1 MPNFSRPSE
10 QVGKKEYDKSSFD
23 ENRDEKVIIVGAGPS
38 GLAVAA
44 CLADLGI
51 SSLVLERDS
60 CVGSLWKNRTYDRVT
75 MQGGKQL
82 SNLPLM
88 PVPDEYPMYLTRDN
102 FVAYMEKYAR
112 RFNIQPQFCQ
122 SVESASFSQETGR
135 WHVITKCSSDNSERE
150 YHERFLVVATGEF
163 SEKFMPDIPGLDSF
177 RGTVIHSI
185 DYKNEK
191 AFEGKRVLVVG
202 CGNSGMEIALEIVN
216 NDAGPRPSMVV
227 RSPNHILPREF
238 FGIPTMPIALQ
249 LYKLLPLRMV
259 DNLLLLC
266 SNLALGNTASY
277 GLPRPVEGPLE
288 FKLKTGKTLVID
300 DGTVEKIRQ
309 HKIKVVP
316 NFIRV
321 TATGVVFEDGVEED
335 FDALI
340 FATGYKNEVRRWLKN
355 GKELFPEH
363 GRPGNRPPSDWKGS
377 DGLYIAGFGKKGLLG
392 TSEDARRISQDI
404 FQSLKNAS

>member
-10 QVGKKEYDKSSFD
+10 PVGVKEYDKSSFD
-23 ENRDEKVIIVGAGPS
+23 ENRDENVIIVGAGPS
-38 GLAVAA
+38 GLSVAA

-51 SSLVLERDS
+51 SSLVLERDC

-75 MQGGKQL
+75 MHGGKEL

-88 PVPDEYPMYLTRDN
+88 PIPDEYPMYLTRDH

-112 RFNIQPQFCQ
+112 RFNIQPQFYQ
-122 SVESASFSQETGR
+122 IVESASFSQGTGR
-135 WHVITKCSSDNSERE
+135 WHVITRCSLDNSERE
-150 YHERFLVVATGEF
+150 YHGRFLVVATGEF
-163 SEKFMPDIPGLDSF
+163 SEKFMPDVPGLDSF

-191 AFEGKRVLVVG
+191 DFEGKRVLVVG
-202 CGNSGMEIALEIVN
+202 SGNSGMEIALDLVKNET
-216 NDAGPRPSMVV
+216 GPRPSMVV
-227 RSPNHILPREF
+227 RSPNHIMPREV
-238 FGIPTMPIALQ
+238 FGKPTISLSMQ
-249 LYKLLPLRMV
+249 LSKLLPLRMV
-259 DNLLLLC
+259 DKLLLLYC
-266 SNLALGNTASY
+266 NLALGNTASY
-277 GLPRPVEGPLE
+277 GLPRPVEGPIE
-288 FKLKTGKTLVID
+288 FRMKTAKTGVVD
-300 DGTVEKIRQ
+300 NGTVEKIRQ
-309 HKIKVVP
+309 RKIKVVP

-363 GRPGNRPPSDWKGS
+363 GRPGFRPPSDWKGS
-377 DGLYIAGFGKKGLLG
+377 DGLYIAGFGKKGLPG
-392 TSEDARRISQDI
+392 ISEDAQRISQEI